1 MRYSHSVVVRS
12 SRLGNAYHNLRRRLR
27 IQAPTCLHIV
37 LPAREVIDV
46 IINFERAI
54 SLDYVWRRKNFEH
67 NEIWT
72 MRYLTSLINSY
83 RTFVDTIKVV

>member
-12 SRLGNAYHNLRRRLR
+12 PCLSNAYHNLRQRLH

-46 IINFERAI
+46 IVNFEQAI
-54 SLDYVWRRKNFEH
+54 SLDYVASQEFRKQMKSRRCVN
-67 NEIWT
+67 
-72 MRYLTSLINSY
+72 LASLINSY
-83 RTFVDTIKVV
+83 RTFIDTIKVV